1 MSKIS
6 IEIGNKFRQSRKM
19 TLDELAPAI
28 HKSRATLSKYE
39 RGEISIDID
48 TLYELANLVRDDP
61 QVVLL
66 HDLRN
71 NGKPHISDPHIF
83 CPAISAPFVVFCK
96 SEYPLHLL
104 KPCKNSAETVHLLWD
119 K

>member
-6 IEIGNKFRQSRKM
+6 IEIGTKFRQSRKM

-48 TLYELANLVRDDP
+48 TLYELANLVRDDS

-71 NGKPHISDPHIF
+71 TAQLAFRPH
-83 CPAISAPFVVFCK
+83 PAGGVLRIAP
-96 SEYPLHLL
+96 
-104 KPCKNSAETVHLLWD
+104 
-119 K
+119 

>member
-6 IEIGNKFRQSRKM
+6 IEIGNKFRQSREM

-39 RGEISIDID
+39 RSEISIGID
-48 TLYELANLVRDDP
+48 TPYELANADNARKNTAFPPV
-61 QVVLL
+61 
-66 HDLRN
+66 
-71 NGKPHISDPHIF
+71 
-83 CPAISAPFVVFCK
+83 
-96 SEYPLHLL
+96 
-104 KPCKNSAETVHLLWD
+104 CKNSAETVHLLWD

>member
-48 TLYELANLVRDDP
+48 TLYELSNADNARKNTAFPPV
-61 QVVLL
+61 
-66 HDLRN
+66 
-71 NGKPHISDPHIF
+71 
-83 CPAISAPFVVFCK
+83 
-96 SEYPLHLL
+96 
-104 KPCKNSAETVHLLWD
+104 CKNSAETVHLFWD

>member
-6 IEIGNKFRQSRKM
+6 IEIGNKIRQFRQSREM

-48 TLYELANLVRDDP
+48 TLYELMSYR
-61 QVVLL
+61 
-66 HDLRN
+66 
-71 NGKPHISDPHIF
+71 
-83 CPAISAPFVVFCK
+83 
-96 SEYPLHLL
+96 
-104 KPCKNSAETVHLLWD
+104 
-119 K
+119 

>member
-19 TLDELAPAI
+19 TLDE
-28 HKSRATLSKYE
+28 

-48 TLYELANLVRDDP
+48 TLYELSNADNARKNTAFPPV
-61 QVVLL
+61 
-66 HDLRN
+66 
-71 NGKPHISDPHIF
+71 
-83 CPAISAPFVVFCK
+83 
-96 SEYPLHLL
+96 
-104 KPCKNSAETVHLLWD
+104 CKNSAETVHLFWD

>member
-6 IEIGNKFRQSRKM
+6 IEIGNKIRQFRQSRKM

-48 TLYELANLVRDDP
+48 TLYE
-61 QVVLL
+61 
-66 HDLRN
+66 
-71 NGKPHISDPHIF
+71 
-83 CPAISAPFVVFCK
+83 
-96 SEYPLHLL
+96 
-104 KPCKNSAETVHLLWD
+104 
-119 K
+119 

>member
-6 IEIGNKFRQSRKM
+6 IETGNKIRQFRQSRKM
-19 TLDELAPAI
+19 TLDELALAI

-61 QVVLL
+61 QVVLI
-66 HDLRN
+66 HDLM
-71 NGKPHISDPHIF
+71 
-83 CPAISAPFVVFCK
+83 AV
-96 SEYPLHLL
+96 
-104 KPCKNSAETVHLLWD
+104 
-119 K
+119 